1 MKGIGLMDKSVEL
14 GCSALLLMKFM
25 KAIGSKTRQQISAS
39 SDNLALMLMVQEVN
53 HQLLKNKMAK
63 ASKFGAMAAIIM
75 ATSKKVSKKE
85 KESISGQ
92 MGANTLD
99 NG

>member
-1 MKGIGLMDKSVEL
+1 MDKSLVL
-14 GCSALLLMKFM
+14 GCSVLLLMKFM

-39 SDNLALMLMVQEVN
+39 SDNLASMLMAQEVN

-63 ASKFGAMAAIIM
+63 ASRFGVMAAIIM
-75 ATSKKVSKKE
+75 ATSKKGLKKV

-92 MGANTLD
+92 MVANTLG

>member
-1 MKGIGLMDKSVEL
+1 MDKSLES
-14 GCSALLLMKFM
+14 GCSVLLLMKFM
-25 KAIGSKTRQQISAS
+25 KAIGNKTRQQISAS

-53 HQLLKNKMAK
+53 RQPLKNKMAK
-63 ASKFGAMAAIIM
+63 ASRFGVMVAIIM
-75 ATSKKVSKKE
+75 ATLKKGSKKV

-92 MGANTLD
+92 TGANILG

>member
-1 MKGIGLMDKSVEL
+1 MES

-25 KAIGSKTRQQISAS
+25 KAIGSKIRLQISAS
-39 SDNLALMLMVQEVN
+39 SDNLALMLMVREVN
-53 HQLLKNKMAK
+53 HRLLKSKMAK
-63 ASKFGAMAAIIM
+63 ASKFGVMVAIIM
-75 ATSKKVSKKE
+75 ATSKRESKRV

-92 MGANTLD
+92 MGANILD